1 MICPGELGSALL
13 PSDQTILV
21 VEDERMV
28 ALDIAR
34 LVESMGYALAGSA
47 DTGEAAVD
55 LAGKL
60 RPSLVLMD
68 IKLKGP
74 MDGVE
79 AAKLIQEAWGI
90 PVIYLTAFAD
100 DATLERAR
108 LTGPFGYLIKPFE
121 DRELRLTIEMALYK
135 HRVEAALQENRRWL
149 ATTLRS
155 IGDAVLATDARGQV
169 SFLNPAA
176 AALLEWDEDAA
187 RGRPVS
193 EVFRVLDENTLAPV
207 ENPAWILLREGGA
220 ARPDQDLLLVT
231 AGGEK
236 TPIAASA
243 APIVNDQGE
252 TLGVAL
258 VFRNIAHKKKAE
270 EALLR
275 SVEQLRQTLEETV
288 SALAAMSEKR
298 DLYTAGHQQ
307 RVAELASAMA
317 LEMGLAEDRVDGLRV
332 AGKLHDIGKISVP
345 AEILAKPARL
355 TAIEMGIMR
364 THSEAG
370 FEILKQVSFPWP
382 VARMVLQHHERLDGT
397 GYPDGLRGDEI
408 MLEARILAVA
418 DVVEAM
424 SSHRP
429 YRAALGLERALEEIS
444 LGRGGL
450 YDPEAA
456 AACLRLFQHK
466 NFAFTD
472 ETP

>member
-1 MICPGELGSALL
+1 MICPRDFTPGPKDRRES
-13 PSDQTILV
+13 ILV

-28 ALDIAR
+28 ALDIER
-34 LVESMGYALAGSA
+34 LVRGMGYEVIGIS
-47 DTGEAAVD
+47 DSGEEAVEM
-55 LAGKL
+55 ARAL
-60 RPSLVLMD
+60 RPGLVLMD
-68 IKLKGP
+68 IRLKGA
-74 MDGVE
+74 MDGIE
-79 AAKLIQEAWGI
+79 AAALIQKI
-90 PVIYLTAFAD
+90 HDTPVIYLTAYAD
-100 DATLERAR
+100 DTTLERAR

-135 HRVEAALQENRRWL
+135 HRLDAKLLDNRIWL
-149 ATTLRS
+149 ATTLKS
-155 IGDAVLATDARGQV
+155 IGDAVLTTDPDGMVR
-169 SFLNPAA
+169 FLNPAA
-176 AALLEWDEDAA
+176 EALLQRAEEQA
-187 RGRPVS
+187 RDMPVS
-193 EVFRVLDENTLAPV
+193 EVFRVLDEETLAPLAL
-207 ENPAWILLREGGA
+207 PLPDPSGGA
-220 ARPDQDLLLVT
+220 ASRDMLLVT
-231 AGGEK
+231 SSGEK
-236 TPIAASA
+236 LPISSSVAPIA
-243 APIVNDQGE
+243 NEQGE
-252 TLGVAL
+252 LLGAVF
-258 VFRNIAHKKKAE
+258 VFRDIAEKKKAE
-270 EALLR
+270 ESLRR
-275 SVEQLRQTLEETV
+275 SVAQLRQTLEETV

>member
-1 MICPGELGSALL
+1 MICPGGLEARLTPASQ
-13 PSDQTILV
+13 SILV

-28 ALDIAR
+28 ALDIER
-34 LVESMGYALAGSA
+34 LVQSMGYALAGSA
-47 DTGEAAVD
+47 DSGELAVD
-55 LAGKL
+55 LAGRL
-60 RPSLVLMD
+60 RPSRVLMD

-79 AAKLIQEAWGI
+79 AARLIQEAWGI
-90 PVIYLTAFAD
+90 PVIYLTAYAD

-135 HRVEAALQENRRWL
+135 HRIEAALLENRRWL
-149 ATTLRS
+149 ATTLKS
-155 IGDAVLATDARGQV
+155 IGDAVLATDAKGRV
-169 SFLNPAA
+169 TFLNPAA

-193 EVFRVLDENTLAPV
+193 EVFRVLDEATLAPV
-207 ENPAWILLREGGA
+207 ENPALTLLHGGA
-220 ARPDQDLLLVT
+220 APEAERDLLLVR

-236 TPIAASA
+236 TPIASSA

-270 EALLR
+270 EALRR

-298 DLYTAGHQQ
+298 DLYTSGHQQ
-307 RVAELASAMA
+307 RVAQLASTMA
-317 LEMGLAEDRVDGLRV
+317 REMGLAEDRVDGLRV

-370 FEILKQVSFPWP
+370 FEILKRVSFPWP
-382 VARMVLQHHERLDGT
+382 VARMVRQHHERLDGT

-429 YRAALGLERALEEIS
+429 YRAALGLERALEEIR
-444 LGRGGL
+444 LGRGES

-456 AACLRLFQHK
+456 AACLRLFQNK
-466 NFAFTD
+466 NFAFET

>member
-1 MICPGELGSALL
+1 MICPGELGGERSAA
-13 PSDQTILV
+13 DQSILV

-28 ALDIAR
+28 ALDIER
-34 LVESMGYALAGSA
+34 LVQNMGYTLAGSA

-79 AAKLIQEAWGI
+79 AARLIQEAWGI
-90 PVIYLTAFAD
+90 PIIYLTAYAD
-100 DATLERAR
+100 ETTLQRAR

-135 HRVEAALQENRRWL
+135 HRAEAALQENRRWL
-149 ATTLRS
+149 ATTLKS
-155 IGDAVLATDARGQV
+155 IGDAVLATDPRGLV
-169 SFLNPAA
+169 TFLNPAA
-176 AALLEWDEDAA
+176 EALLEWGEAEA

-193 EVFRVLDENTLAPV
+193 EVFRVLDEATLAPV
-207 ENPAWILLREGGA
+207 ENPALSLLRGGGLGWPS
-220 ARPDQDLLLVT
+220 RDLLLLT
-231 AGGEK
+231 AGGGK
-236 TPIAASA
+236 TPIAGNA

-258 VFRNIAHKKKAE
+258 VFRNITLKKKAE

-307 RVAELASAMA
+307 RVAQLAGAMA
-317 LEMGLAEDRVDGLRV
+317 REMGLAEDRVDGLRV
-332 AGKLHDIGKISVP
+332 ASKLHDIGKISVP

-370 FEILKQVSFPWP
+370 FEILKRVSFPWP
-382 VARMVLQHHERLDGT
+382 VARMVRQHHERLDGT

-429 YRAALGLERALEEIS
+429 YRAALGLDRALEEIR
-444 LGRGGL
+444 LGRGES

-456 AACLRLFQHK
+456 AACLRLFQNK